1 LNTDSGDSVD
11 TVEDL
16 GKSFFRLLDSIGK
29 YKIDRKKSSIH
40 ITRERAFVGL
50 HPTKS
55 YLGINV
61 VLDRAQAAPPASK
74 VEKVSANRF
83 HHFYKITST
92 KELNRSFAQ
101 LLREAYDLAR
111 PKE

>member
-1 LNTDSGDSVD
+1 MN

-29 YKIDRKKSSIH
+29 YKIERKESSIH
-40 ITRERAFVGL
+40 ITCGRVFVGL
-50 HPTKS
+50 RPAKS

-74 VEKVSANRF
+74 VEKISANRF
-83 HHFYKITST
+83 HHYYKITST
-92 KELNRSFAQ
+92 RELNKSFAR

-111 PKE
+111 PEGGF